1 MCNLSIVN
9 FLNVMPCTVPVPSFG
24 GIINIGAISRALYIR
39 PGLEIILVIEDYY
52 LFYSFF
58 SKVICKAFNK

>member
-1 MCNLSIVN
+1 MQ
-9 FLNVMPCTVPVPSFG
+9 CTVPVPSFG
-24 GIINIGAISRALYIR
+24 GIINIGTISRALYIR

-58 SKVICKAFNK
+58 FKCNLQGF